1 MKLQTNVKI
10 EASQKDLFLQAARV
24 AKEDLTEFLVN
35 SAMLRIQHQLLDK
48 KPVPAME
55 VLGQV
60 YLQAYAP
67 AQVDAKV
74 AKRVEQLAGQARKG
88 KLKFKKLGKV
98 DVAGPRRSKG

>member
-10 EASQKDLFLQAARV
+10 EASQKDLFLRAARM

-35 SAMLRIQHQLLDK
+35 SAMLRIQHHLLAE

-60 YLQAYAP
+60 YLQPLAP
-67 AQVDAKV
+67 EQLTVKD
-74 AKRVEQLAGQARKG
+74 AKRVEQLVGQARKG
-88 KLKFKKLGKV
+88 KVKFKRLGKV
-98 DVAGPRRSKG
+98 EVGGLGRRRG